1 MNWNARYCN
10 IKIHA
15 KIIHLLFFVQILGSI
30 AGGHDCPHAGLSFF
44 SFFKKFSFPKLW
56 MIQIL
61 NLYSWKRSTRILFDL
76 FHLRKTFWH
85 LTRGPART
93 HRSYLTEA
101 ILSLLPTTSA
111 LYISFFLLR
120 VCVWGF
126 LNLNVA
132 QPASCVS
139 SRTFFNRS
147 GFIFCCFVL
156 YYSTLKPSVLFSLV
170 SCVGVHGM
178 KECLNTHTHG
188 TVNSGMNQIIDTK
201 CRLSYTT

>member
-1 MNWNARYCN
+1 MRVY
-10 IKIHA
+10 
-15 KIIHLLFFVQILGSI
+15 LFF
-30 AGGHDCPHAGLSFF
+30 F
-44 SFFKKFSFPKLW
+44 FFKNFHSTNFEWFKSLTYIVENDRLAFYLICFICARLSDIWQEVQLAHIDLISRKQFSL
-56 MIQIL
+56 
-61 NLYSWKRSTRILFDL
+61 
-76 FHLRKTFWH
+76 
-85 LTRGPART
+85 
-93 HRSYLTEA
+93 
-101 ILSLLPTTSA
+101 LLPTTSA

-120 VCVWGF
+120 VCVCGF
-126 LNLNVA
+126 FNLNVA